1 MHMTLKVMSGNSAQS
16 YAARLARVQV
26 IAAYPITPQTSIVEK
41 LAEFVAS
48 GELTAQFVKVESEH
62 SAMQVCVS
70 ASALGARTYTATSS
84 QGLLL
89 MHELLHWASGM
100 RAPIVMG
107 VVNRAVAPPWNL
119 GADHTDTMSQR
130 DTGWIQFYAES
141 NQEVLDTVLQA
152 YRLAEDPAI
161 RLPVMVTED
170 AFYLSHTVEPVEVPD
185 PDVVDRFLPARD
197 ARAILTPGVPA
208 RLGSFTGPDHY
219 VEFRH
224 QVAEAMD
231 RVLPTYRK
239 IEKDYQSL
247 TGRSHGGAV
256 PLYQVDD
263 ADAVLVTMGTMTT
276 TARTVV
282 DQMRAEGYKV
292 GLAKLRLFRPFPAAE
307 FRDLARR
314 VSRIGVVDRSFSFGA
329 AGPAATEVAAALYS
343 GSHRPALSNFLVGI
357 GGREVTPAH
366 IRAIFERLLA
376 GEGSTTRWMD
386 LPQQAENVVELPPV
400 LWMDLPESIE
410 EVPHG

>member
-1 MHMTLKVMSGNSAQS
+1 MARKVMSGNSAQA
-16 YAARLARVQV
+16 YAASLARVQV

-48 GELTAQFVKVESEH
+48 GDLRAQFVKVESEH
-62 SAMQVCVS
+62 SALQVCVS

-107 VVNRAVAPPWNL
+107 VVNRAVAPPWSL
-119 GADHTDTMSQR
+119 GADHTDTISQR

-185 PDVVDRFLPARD
+185 PATVDSFLPARD
-197 ARAILTPGVPA
+197 ARAVLKPGVA
-208 RLGSFTGPDHY
+208 VRLGSFTGPQEY
-219 VEFRH
+219 VEFRRELV
-224 QVAEAMD
+224 QAMD
-231 RVLPTYRK
+231 RVPAALRQV
-239 IEKDYQSL
+239 EKDYLAL
-247 TGRSHGGAV
+247 TGRFHGGALSYYRV
-256 PLYQVDD
+256 AG

-282 DQMRAEGYKV
+282 DSMRAEGHKV
-292 GLAKLRLFRPFPAAE
+292 GLVKLRLFRPFPASE
-307 FRDLARR
+307 FRELAKRTD
-314 VSRIGVVDRSFSFGA
+314 RIGVVDRSVTFGG
-329 AGPAATEVAAALYS
+329 AGAVATEVAAALYP
-343 GSHRPALSNFLVGI
+343 GAHHPAVSSFLVGI
-357 GGREVTPAH
+357 GGREVTAELV
-366 IRAIFERLLA
+366 RGMYDRLLA
-376 GEGSTTRWMD
+376 GEGPGPRWMD
-386 LPQQAENVVELPPV
+386 FPASEVVV
-400 LWMDLPESIE
+400 
-410 EVPHG
+410 HG

>member
-1 MHMTLKVMSGNSAQS
+1 
-16 YAARLARVQV
+16 
-26 IAAYPITPQTSIVEK
+26 
-41 LAEFVAS
+41 
-48 GELTAQFVKVESEH
+48 
-62 SAMQVCVS
+62 
-70 ASALGARTYTATSS
+70 
-84 QGLLL
+84 
-89 MHELLHWASGM
+89 M

-152 YRLAEDPAI
+152 YRLGEDPAI

-185 PDVVDRFLPARD
+185 PQLVDQFLPARD
-197 ARAILTPGVPA
+197 ARAVLAPGVPA

-224 QVAEAMD
+224 EVAEAMD
-231 RVLPTYRK
+231 RVLPTLRR
-239 IEKDYQSL
+239 IENDYGAL
-247 TGRSHGGAV
+247 MGRYHGGAV
-256 PLYQVDD
+256 PLYRADD

-282 DQMRAEGYKV
+282 DQMRSEGHKV
-292 GLAKLRLFRPFPAAE
+292 GLAKLRLFRPFPAEE
-307 FRDLARR
+307 FRDLAAR
-314 VSRIGVVDRSFSFGA
+314 VDRIGVVDRSFSFGA
-329 AGPAATEVAAALYS
+329 AGPAATEVGAALYS

-357 GGREVTPAH
+357 GGREVTPAL
-366 IRAIFERLLA
+366 IRAIFDRLLA
-376 GEGSTTRWMD
+376 GEGPATRWMD
-386 LPQQAENVVELPPV
+386 LPPPV
-400 LWMDLPESIE
+400 EENAERPRILWTDLPESVE
-410 EVPHG
+410 EVIHG

>member
-1 MHMTLKVMSGNSAQS
+1 MTLKVMSGNYAQS
-16 YAARLARVQV
+16 YAACLARVQV
-26 IAAYPITPQTSIVEK
+26 VAAYPITPQTSIVEK
-41 LAEFVAS
+41 LADFVAS
-48 GELTAQFVKVESEH
+48 GELAAQFVKVESEH

-119 GADHTDTMSQR
+119 GADHADTMSQR

-170 AFYLSHTVEPVEVPD
+170 SFYLSHTVEPVDVPAAAEVD
-185 PDVVDRFLPARD
+185 AFLPARE
-197 ARAILTPGVPA
+197 ARAVLVPGVPS

-224 QVAEAMD
+224 EVAQAMD
-231 RVLPTYRK
+231 RVLETYRR
-239 IEKDYQSL
+239 IEEDYQ
-247 TGRSHGGAV
+247 GRMGRYHGGPV
-256 PLYQVDD
+256 PFYRVDD
-263 ADAVLVTMGTMTT
+263 ADAVLVTMGTMST
-276 TARTVV
+276 TARSVV
-282 DQMRAEGYKV
+282 DEMRKEGKKV
-292 GLAKLRLFRPFPAAE
+292 GLAKLRLFRPFPVDE
-307 FRDLARR
+307 FRDLAGR
-314 VSRIGVVDRSFSFGA
+314 VDRIGVVDRSFTFGA
-329 AGPAATEVAAALYS
+329 EGPAATEVGAALYS
-343 GSHRPALSNFLVGI
+343 GPYHPVLSSFLVGI
-357 GGREVTPAH
+357 GGREVTPKH
-366 IRAIFERLLA
+366 IRAMFDRLLA
-376 GEGSTTRWMD
+376 GEGPRSRWMD
-386 LPQQAENVVELPPV
+386 LP
-400 LWMDLPESIE
+400 
-410 EVPHG
+410 EVPEEASHG